1 MKSAVIVCR
10 LPGGAQVAGEACDSI
25 ADLMPKAAAIAKAG
39 RLGKQVIDK
48 VQIVSTWQPPR
59 VYAVEIKG

>member
-1 MKSAVIVCR
+1 
-10 LPGGAQVAGEACDSI
+10 
-25 ADLMPKAAAIAKAG
+25 MPKAAALAKAG